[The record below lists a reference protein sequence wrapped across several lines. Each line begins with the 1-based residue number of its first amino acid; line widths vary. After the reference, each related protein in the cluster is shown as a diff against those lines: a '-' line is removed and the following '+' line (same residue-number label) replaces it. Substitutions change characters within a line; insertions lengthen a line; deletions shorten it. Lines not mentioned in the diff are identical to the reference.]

1 MVAACRS
8 IGDRLMSAFLSPSSA
23 DSLADCGAVHAG
35 PVSFTVSILRRIPAT
50 PNSHGLESAVLLL
63 GLLQERQGEP
73 QESPVLQAVMTV

>member
-1 MVAACRS
+1 MGACRS

-50 PNSHGLESAVLLL
+50 PNSHGLESAVLLRRK
-63 GLLQERQGEP
+63 GRVNHRSHQC
-73 QESPVLQAVMTV
+73 LQAVMTV